1 MDNPGDHDAELVARA
16 AVSSSPSSPDTGI
29 MHQEP
34 LEGCSVRNPEI
45 VPNHFSV
52 ADLLSWQRD
61 GTLDLN
67 PAFQRR
73 SVWKRGAKGYLI
85 DTVARGLPIPL
96 LFLRERVDL
105 HKRKVV
111 REVVDGQQRLRN
123 LFAFVEPAVL
133 ADFDPDRDRVVVSR
147 TQNRS
152 LGGRTFEQLTA
163 EQQSDILGYK
173 FSVQILPTA
182 MEDRDILEIF
192 ARINSTGLKVNAQ
205 ELRNAAWFGEFKTL
219 MYELAYEQFERWR
232 AWRVLTDDQ
241 LSRMIEVELTSDLVL
256 NMIDGL
262 SGRSQARL
270 NKIYERFDEQF
281 PARAEIARRF
291 RMTMEAIDSVLGKD
305 VATTIY
311 RSEIHFFTL
320 FVFFYDRMWGLK
332 SALTKH
338 APAKLPQ
345 AIRESLIRID
355 ASYREQTAPK
365 RVLDAVARASTD
377 LGRRRTRLDYMAKI
391 CGG

>member
-1 MDNPGDHDAELVARA
+1 M
-16 AVSSSPSSPDTGI
+16 
-29 MHQEP
+29 
-34 LEGCSVRNPEI
+34 RNPDI

-61 GTLDLN
+61 GTLNLN
-67 PAFQRR
+67 PPFQRR

-85 DTVARGLPIPL
+85 DTIARGLPIPL

-105 HKRKVV
+105 HERKVV

-123 LFAFVEPAVL
+123 LFAYVEPSAL
-133 ADFDPDRDRVVVSR
+133 NDFNPDHDRVTVSR
-147 TQNRS
+147 NQNVM
-152 LGGRTFEQLTA
+152 LGGKSFDQLNPV
-163 EQQSDILGYK
+163 QQGDILGYK

-192 ARINSTGLKVNAQ
+192 ARINSTGLKLNAQ

-232 AWRVLTDDQ
+232 GWRVLTDDQ
-241 LSRMIEVELTSDLVL
+241 LSRMIEVELTSDLML

-262 SGRSQARL
+262 AGRSQPRL
-270 NKIYERFDEQF
+270 GKLYQRFDETF
-281 PARAEIARRF
+281 PGRTEAGRRF
-291 RMTMEAIDSVLGKD
+291 RATMDNIDATLGD
-305 VATTIY
+305 DIASTVY

-320 FVFFYDRMWGLK
+320 FVFIYDRMWGLN
-332 SALTKH
+332 SALTKRS
-338 APAKLPQ
+338 PTKLPKNL
-345 AIRESLIRID
+345 RDSLLAVD
-355 ASYREQTAPK
+355 AAYRDQTAPK

-377 LGRRRTRLDYMAKI
+377 LGRRRTRLDYIQKVCLA
-391 CGG
+391 